1 MTHLLGQDPLLDH
14 IDWGVIIFVVVKALV
29 TFALVL
35 VSVLFMVWYERK
47 VISYMQ
53 SRVGPA
59 EAGPFGLLQSLADG
73 VKLFFKEAFVPAQA
87 DRSVY
92 RLAPYLALVPAF
104 LSFAIVPIGGSITL
118 FHHTTFLQL
127 ADPPVGIL
135 WLLMMSGISVYGV
148 MLAGWA
154 SGSKYPLLGGVRAS
168 AQMIS
173 YEAALGLSIGAV
185 ILVSGSLS
193 THDIVLAQATRG
205 LDGILPNWNIIQ
217 LAFVPF
223 VIYMLAA
230 TAEINRPP
238 FDLVEADSELVG
250 GFNTEYSAIG
260 FALFY
265 LAEYMNTITQSA
277 IIVTLFL
284 GGPTGPWNPTT
295 PGLRWIMPIVYF
307 VAKVFVFLF
316 AYVWIRASVPRLR
329 YDQLMDLGWKVMIPI
344 ALFWL
349 LVIAAVKV
357 GRWTYVGGA
366 VVAGVLGFL
375 LLSRALAVGRA
386 RLADE
391 RNAAA
396 ARRNGGT

>member
-1 MTHLLGQDPLLDH
+1 
-14 IDWGVIIFVVVKALV
+14 
-29 TFALVL
+29 
-35 VSVLFMVWYERK
+35 
-47 VISYMQ
+47 
-53 SRVGPA
+53 
-59 EAGPFGLLQSLADG
+59 
-73 VKLFFKEAFVPAQA
+73 
-87 DRSVY
+87 
-92 RLAPYLALVPAF
+92 
-104 LSFAIVPIGGSITL
+104 
-118 FHHTTFLQL
+118 
-127 ADPPVGIL
+127 
-135 WLLMMSGISVYGV
+135 MSGIAVYGV

-154 SGSKYPLLGGVRAS
+154 SGSKYPLLGAVHAS

-173 YEAALGLSIGAV
+173 YEAALGLSIVSV

-193 THDIVLAQATRG
+193 THDIVVQQATRG

-223 VIYMLAA
+223 FIYMVAA

-250 GFNTEYSAIG
+250 GFNTEYSSIG

-265 LAEYMNTITQSA
+265 LAEFMNTITQSA

-295 PGLRWIMPIVYF
+295 PVLRWLMPIVYF

-316 AYVWIRASVPRLR
+316 AYVWIRASLPRLR
-329 YDQLMDLGWKVMIPI
+329 YDQLMDLGWKLLIPLS
-344 ALFWL
+344 LFWL

-366 VVAGVLGFL
+366 FAAGVLGFL

-391 RNAAA
+391 RAADA
-396 ARRNGGT
+396 AGRGG

>member
-1 MTHLLGQDPLLDH
+1 MTPALVTHLLATDPLLDN
-14 IDWGVIIFVVVKALV
+14 IDGGVILIVIVKTV
-29 TFALVL
+29 ITFGVLL
-35 VSVLFMVWYERK
+35 VSVLMAIWWERK
-47 VISYMQ
+47 LIGFMQ
-53 SRVGPA
+53 SRVGPQ

-73 VKLFFKEAFVPAQA
+73 IKAFFKEAMHPQRA
-87 DRSVY
+87 DPFVY
-92 RLAPYLALVPAF
+92 RIAPYLAVLPAF
-104 LSFAIVPIGGSITL
+104 LTFSIVPVGGQVTI
-118 FHHTTFLQL
+118 FHHTTNVQL

-135 WLLMMSGISVYGV
+135 WMLAMSGIAIYGV

-154 SGSKYPLLGGVRAS
+154 SGSKYPLLGAVRAS

-193 THDIVLAQATRG
+193 THDIVAQQTTRG
-205 LDGILPNWNIIQ
+205 LDGVLPNWNIIQ

-223 VIYMLAA
+223 IIYMLAA

-284 GGPTGPWNPTT
+284 GGPTGPWNPST
-295 PGLRWIMPIVYF
+295 PVLRWLMPIVYF
-307 VAKVFVFLF
+307 VVKVFVFLF
-316 AYVWIRASVPRLR
+316 AYVWIRAS
-329 YDQLMDLGWKVMIPI
+329 
-344 ALFWL
+344 
-349 LVIAAVKV
+349 
-357 GRWTYVGGA
+357 
-366 VVAGVLGFL
+366 
-375 LLSRALAVGRA
+375 
-386 RLADE
+386 
-391 RNAAA
+391 
-396 ARRNGGT
+396 

>member
-14 IDWGVIIFVVVKALV
+14 IDWGVIIFVVVKAVV

-87 DRSVY
+87 DRRVY

-205 LDGILPNWNIIQ
+205 LDGVLPNWNIIQ

-284 GGPTGPWNPTT
+284 GGPTGPWNPST
-295 PGLRWIMPIVYF
+295 PVLRWLMPIVYF
-307 VAKVFVFLF
+307 VVKVFVFLF